1 MLESRTSMN
10 TSGLTHPRPR
20 TSETEGLV
28 SHSGNPL
35 VDDVQDEVTDH
46 GNSGNAWGT
55 YLQVS
60 AVNTSNNITLDLN
73 YISCLNLQCLGPV
86 MQVALRVTHEY
97 RLCSFSMNIAVL
109 SQSMLF

>member
-1 MLESRTSMN
+1 MLESSTSMN

-28 SHSGNPL
+28 SHSGNPI
-35 VDDVQDEVTDH
+35 VDDVQDESADH

-60 AVNTSNNITLDLN
+60 AVNASNNIPLDLKH
-73 YISCLNLQCLGPV
+73 ITCLILQCLSHP
-86 MQVALRVTHEY
+86 MHVALK
-97 RLCSFSMNIAVL
+97 
-109 SQSMLF
+109 

>member
-1 MLESRTSMN
+1 MLESNTSMN

-28 SHSGNPL
+28 SHSGNPV
-35 VDDVQDEVTDH
+35 VDEVRDEVTDH

-60 AVNTSNNITLDLN
+60 AVNAQTTYL
-73 YISCLNLQCLGPV
+73 
-86 MQVALRVTHEY
+86 
-97 RLCSFSMNIAVL
+97 
-109 SQSMLF
+109 

>member
-1 MLESRTSMN
+1 MLESCTSMN

-28 SHSGNPL
+28 SLSGNPV

-60 AVNTSNNITLDLN
+60 AVITSNNMPLDLN
-73 YISCLNLQCLGPV
+73 HLFLRDFAMPWHP
-86 MQVALRVTHEY
+86 MQASLKVTAEFI
-97 RLCSFSMNIAVL
+97 CSAVTACPL
-109 SQSMLF
+109 

>member
-1 MLESRTSMN
+1 MLESNTSMN

-20 TSETEGLV
+20 TSETEGLA
-28 SHSGNPL
+28 SLSGNPV

-60 AVNTSNNITLDLN
+60 HESTNI
-73 YISCLNLQCLGPV
+73 C
-86 MQVALRVTHEY
+86 
-97 RLCSFSMNIAVL
+97 VL
-109 SQSMLF
+109 SLGLLRGVSPQN